1 MKKTLA
7 ILLTVLMV
15 TGCAEM
21 DADKLTSEQKN
32 LVAEYAAGLVIKHDR
47 NHDAA
52 SVSDIP
58 EVVSN
63 KEVNIVDSA
72 YDAKEQADESIREYK
87 QEPLTE
93 QQADKSKEEAEEEA
107 EEAEEAD
114 EPAAE
119 MQIEKFSQIL
129 GLSDCTI
136 RYMGYEVCGYYPNGN
151 GQGEEGMV
159 VNATAGTQLCV
170 FKFQIHNRS
179 SQAQVCDM
187 LSADM
192 SFGFMFNGEK
202 RVPVMI
208 SLLRND
214 MSVVCETIEAGA
226 STEAVLLCE
235 VDSDLQSI
243 IKEVDLLVYKNGIS
257 GLVKLQ

>member
-15 TGCAEM
+15 TGCAGM
-21 DADKLTSEQKN
+21 DADRLTSEQKN

-58 EVVSN
+58 DVVSN
-63 KEVNIVDSA
+63 KEVNIVDSG
-72 YDAKEQADESIREYK
+72 YDEKEQADESIAEHK
-87 QEPLTE
+87 LEPLTE
-93 QQADKSKEEAEEEA
+93 QQTDKSKEEA
-107 EEAEEAD
+107 D
-114 EPAAE
+114 EPSGPAEE
-119 MQIEKFSQIL
+119 MQIEEEEFSQIL

-136 RYMGYEVCGYYPNGN
+136 QYRGYEVCGYYPNGN
-151 GQGEEGMV
+151 GQGEEGIV

-192 SFGFMFNGEK
+192 SFGFMFNGETN
-202 RVPVMI
+202 VPVVV
-208 SLLRND
+208 SLLHND
-214 MSVVCETIEAGA
+214 MSVICETIAAGA
-226 STEAVLLCE
+226 STEAILLCE
-235 VDSDLQSI
+235 VDADLQSV